1 MSSCAK
7 TGYATKAAA
16 AVAEKRVAELNGHD
30 MRHYHCDHCGQWHL
44 TSDHNQILP
53 WKRVRYWHF
62 TAKADGYRSGKYS
75 VIREK
80 QSQLW
85 YAYLP
90 DGRKAGPF
98 ENLGP
103 ARQWVD
109 ALTFLPHAKW
119 DAEIK
124 RVSS

>member
-7 TGYATKAAA
+7 TSYHTEARALRGATK
-16 AVAEKRVAELNGHD
+16 VAELNGHD
-30 MRHYHCDHCGQWHL
+30 MRHYHCERCNKWHL

-53 WKRVRYWHF
+53 WKRVQFWHF
-62 TAKADGYRSGKYS
+62 SADAGSGPGKYS
-75 VIREK
+75 VIRDK
-80 QSQLW
+80 ASGAW
-85 YAYLP
+85 YAFLP

-109 ALTFLPHAKW
+109 ALTFLPRSKW
-119 DAEIK
+119 DAEIE

>member
-7 TGYATKAAA
+7 TGFPTERSAKKGAA
-16 AVAEKRVAELNGHD
+16 AVAKLNGHG
-30 MRHYHCDHCGQWHL
+30 MKIYRCDKCSSWHL

-53 WKRVRYWHF
+53 WKRIRYWHF
-62 TAKADGYRSGKYS
+62 EAQATDGKYS
-75 VIREK
+75 VLRDRTTKE
-80 QSQLW
+80 W

-90 DGRKAGPF
+90 NGRKAGPF
-98 ENLGP
+98 DGLGS

-109 ALTFLPHAKW
+109 ALTFLPVTKW

-124 RVSS
+124 RVST